1 MLDKIC
7 DVCSNVL
14 LQKPM
19 NLGGEQFCV
28 SCTDLAPQE
37 DASRDLPTQTS
48 TTQIET
54 GTKPVSKAKVKVV
67 QATVNAVKPKIK
79 SETEITQ
86 SKPEEN
92 SNQSEST
99 GWSSVYDSVLKKAVL
114 AGNELKNT
122 TSISASKELLQLIR
136 ECTETA
142 ALVKNQTE

>member
-28 SCTDLAPQE
+28 SCTDLAPRG

-79 SETEITQ
+79 SETEIIQ
-86 SKPEEN
+86 SKSEEN
-92 SNQSEST
+92 SNQSEHSHQH
-99 GWSSVYDSVLKKAVL
+99 LQ
-114 AGNELKNT
+114 
-122 TSISASKELLQLIR
+122 SIKYQNPHHPLRVFIS
-136 ECTETA
+136 
-142 ALVKNQTE
+142 NQYPVHH